1 MYYVFADSAQS
12 YSAQIYKSWKN
23 IRTKLAQQAANGPLS
38 LSLSLSYVV
47 SIQKNKRKLNL
58 LKRSLSLSP
67 SLIYANII
75 DQGKREIH
83 IQ

>member
-12 YSAQIYKSWKN
+12 YSAQRYKSWKN

-38 LSLSLSYVV
+38 LSLSYVV

-58 LKRSLSLSP
+58 LKRTLSLSP

-75 DQGKREIH
+75 DQRGERETCSVD
-83 IQ
+83 